1 MALEAL
7 ADPVGAVVLQ
17 AVEDDANFSLSCA
30 AMECKLIHLANGIR
44 IVLHQVES
52 PVSHA
57 CMLVNAGAR
66 DEREG
71 QYGLAHFIE
80 HLLFKR
86 TDKRNTSQILNRL
99 EVVGGDLNAY
109 TTKEYTCIHASFLS
123 AYLART
129 LDLFEDLF
137 FHSVFPEDEMEK
149 EKGVILDEMASY
161 LDSPEDAIMD
171 DFEDLVFE
179 GHGLGHNILGTAA
192 DLQALSKTD
201 IRRFIEQTYNT
212 HEIVIGIT
220 GNYTAKKVRLL
231 AEKILGK
238 LSENSNRKDR
248 REPLATAPRQ
258 TACRKPINQVHHV
271 MGTKAYGA
279 HDDNRIGLLL
289 LNNLL
294 GGVGMSSRLNLMVR
308 EKHGIAYTVES
319 NYTPYSDTGLFYIYF
334 GTDEEKAAK
343 ARSLIAKELRK
354 LRECKLGVMQL
365 YQAKQKFK
373 GQIALAEENRLS
385 LIISLSKS
393 LLDYGRVQ
401 TLEELFVQID
411 AVGASQ
417 LLGIAND
424 ILDERQLSALSFI
437 PE

>member
-1 MALEAL
+1 MARTAPDGAAAL
-7 ADPVGAVVLQ
+7 P
-17 AVEDDANFSLSCA
+17 AVEVDAIFSLSCA
-30 AMECKLIHLANGIR
+30 PMECELIHLANGIR
-44 IVLHQVES
+44 IVLHQVAS

-66 DEREG
+66 DEQEG

-86 TDKRNTSQILNRL
+86 TEKRSTNQILNRL
-99 EVVGGDLNAY
+99 EAVGGDLNAY

-123 AYLART
+123 PYLERT

-171 DFEDLVFE
+171 DFEDMVFE

-192 DLQALSKTD
+192 DLQALSRANID
-201 IRRFIEQTYNT
+201 HFIQQTYNT
-212 HEIVIGIT
+212 HEIVIGIS
-220 GNYTAKKVRLL
+220 GNYSVKKVRQL
-231 AEKILGK
+231 AERILGK
-238 LSENSNRKDR
+238 LSENNNRKER
-248 REPLATAPRQ
+248 AKPPMTVTRQ
-258 TACRKPINQVHHV
+258 NTHQKPINQVHYV
-271 MGTKAYGA
+271 MGTKAYGV
-279 HDDNRIGLLL
+279 HDDNKVGLLL

-294 GGVGMSSRLNLMVR
+294 GGMGMSSRLNLVVR
-308 EKHGIAYTVES
+308 EKHGIAYTIES

-334 GTDEEKAAK
+334 GTDEEKAAQAK
-343 ARSLIAKELRK
+343 RLIMKELKK
-354 LRECKLGVMQL
+354 LREHAFGVMQL

-373 GQIALAEENRLS
+373 GQIALAEENRMS
-385 LIISLSKS
+385 LIISMAKNLQ
-393 LLDYGRVQ
+393 DYGYVQ
-401 TLEELFVQID
+401 TLAALFGQID
-411 AVGASQ
+411 AVDAGQ
-417 LLGIAND
+417 LLSIANE
-424 ILDERQLSALSFI
+424 ILEPDKLSTLSFV

>member
-1 MALEAL
+1 
-7 ADPVGAVVLQ
+7 
-17 AVEDDANFSLSCA
+17 
-30 AMECKLIHLANGIR
+30 MECELIQLPNGIR
-44 IVLHQVES
+44 IVLHHVAS

-57 CMLVNAGAR
+57 CILVNAGAR
-66 DEREG
+66 DEQPG

-86 TDKRNTSQILNRL
+86 TEKRNTNQIINRL
-99 EVVGGDLNAY
+99 EAVGGDLNAY

-123 AYLART
+123 PYLERT

-179 GHGLGHNILGTAA
+179 GHGLGHNILGTAT
-192 DLQALSKTD
+192 DLQALTKAN
-201 IRRFIEQTYNT
+201 INHFIQQAYNT
-212 HEIVIGIT
+212 NEIVIGIS
-220 GNYTAKKVRLL
+220 GNYTVKKVRQLG
-231 AEKILGK
+231 ERILGV
-238 LSENSNRKDR
+238 LPENNNQKNRSG
-248 REPLATAPRQ
+248 PPASGTRQ
-258 TACRKPINQVHHV
+258 SSYRKPINQVHYV
-271 MGTKAYGA
+271 MGTKAYSV
-279 HDDNRIGLLL
+279 HDENKVGLLL

-294 GGVGMSSRLNLMVR
+294 GGMGMSSRLNLVVR

-334 GTDEEKAAK
+334 GTDDEKAAK
-343 ARSLIAKELRK
+343 ARRLILKELKK
-354 LRECKLGVMQL
+354 LRERTLGVMQL

-385 LIISLSKS
+385 LIISMAKNLQ
-393 LLDYGRVQ
+393 DYGHVQ
-401 TLEELFVQID
+401 TLAALFGQID
-411 AVGASQ
+411 AVSADQ
-417 LLGIAND
+417 LLHIANEL
-424 ILDERQLSALSFI
+424 LDEGRLSTLSFV
-437 PE
+437 PD